1 MDHYWLQSAKKFM
14 NYMNWNPII
23 KYLKSSILKNLK
35 NLNIEATN
43 LKIVILGNTLNIRE
57 SQNVLLL
64 KTVRMFTVF

>member
-1 MDHYWLQSAKKFM
+1 MDHYWPQSAKKFM